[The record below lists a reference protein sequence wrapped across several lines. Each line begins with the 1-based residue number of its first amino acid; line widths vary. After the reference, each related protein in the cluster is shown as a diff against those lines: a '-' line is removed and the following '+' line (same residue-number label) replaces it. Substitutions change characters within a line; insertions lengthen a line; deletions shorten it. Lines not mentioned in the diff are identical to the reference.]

1 MRTTACLL
9 VLLCAAPA
17 VYAQEPIE
25 WSPTRR
31 LAKEDFQGRVP
42 VQAVN
47 SSLSFLHVETS
58 WQCVVGEFV
67 ASARAM
73 FDPSRSW
80 WRTSYGNIWGNAG
93 ERTSASRAQME
104 ARRSVMTLDRQ
115 LLDHE
120 QLHFDLAELAAR
132 KIRKRFEDFK
142 DSCLDP
148 GESEP
153 IQGMVAEVD
162 RELQEEQHNYDRE
175 TNHGVNV
182 RMQDQWRR
190 KILAQLKESEQLA
203 LRAPRGR

>member
-1 MRTTACLL
+1 VCLL
-9 VLLCAAPA
+9 ALLCAAPE
-17 VYAQEPIE
+17 VYAQAFIE

-58 WQCVVGEFV
+58 WECVVGELI
-67 ASARAM
+67 ASARAT

-93 ERTSASRAQME
+93 ERTSASRAQLE
-104 ARRSVMTLDRQ
+104 ARRSVLTLDRQ

-120 QLHFDLAELAAR
+120 QLHFDLTELAAR

-148 GESEP
+148 GEIEP
-153 IQGMVAEVD
+153 IQGIVADVD
-162 RELQEEQHNYDRE
+162 RELQEEQHRYDRE

-190 KILAQLKESEQLA
+190 KILAQLKESENSA
-203 LRAPRGR
+203 PPRPDPRAR